1 MKAGVSNCS
10 FLCSEET
17 LGQNL
22 YNPSIFS
29 LKRQLRDPIQAGV
42 NLILGYQSHSWANI
56 ELQWEHAGP
65 GVSLTFSLGGIKG
78 YWM

>member
-1 MKAGVSNCS
+1 MQFFS
-10 FLCSEET
+10 SEET

-22 YNPSIFS
+22 YNPGIFL
-29 LKRQLRDPIQAGV
+29 LKRQLRDLIQAGV

-56 ELQWEHAGP
+56 GLQWEHAGP
-65 GVSLTFSLGGIKG
+65 SVSLTFSLGGIKG